1 MSKREERARR
11 RAKQRQTAREDTMTT
26 ERHHNEGKIPSD
38 GYEHATVVVEF
49 TAIANLGVPD
59 PLNLDIPRNSP
70 EVMAGNIAI
79 AVHSFLKASRFGT
92 AMPAHAHV
100 SANSFGRGTIW
111 AHAND
116 SGRLGAFTWA
126 VSPPTSPA
134 PATVTK

>member
-59 PLNLDIPRNSP
+59 PLNLDLPRNSP
-70 EVMAGNIAI
+70 EVMAGNVAV
-79 AVHSFLKASRFGT
+79 AVHSFLKASRYASALPPAAHLSAGSDGT
-92 AMPAHAHV
+92 
-100 SANSFGRGTIW
+100 GTIY
-111 AHAND
+111 ASTLGA
-116 SGRLGAFTWA
+116 GRLGGFTWRIA
-126 VSPPTSPA
+126 PPTSPA
-134 PATVTK
+134 PATITK